1 MARLEQRTDDL
12 ATDVRTLAPLVIA
25 MAEVKLTVS
34 QVQQKQGEVFRA
46 LEEINRHLDQDVKG
60 IYQQLDRDVKGIYQR
75 LDQDKD
81 ARAKEREK
89 RTEAERERRTE
100 ERRDSRNFRR
110 TLIGIGIA
118 AVLSPIGTLV
128 IVLITGRS

>member
-12 ATDVRTLAPLVIA
+12 ATDVRTLAPLVVA
-25 MAEVKLTVS
+25 VAEVKLTVT
-34 QVQQKQGEVFRA
+34 QVQQVQSDVRRSI
-46 LEEINRHLDQDVKG
+46 EEINRR
-60 IYQQLDRDVKGIYQR
+60 LDREAQT
-75 LDQDKD
+75 
-81 ARAKEREK
+81 RADERDK
-89 RTEAERERRTE
+89 RTQAERERRTE

-128 IVLITGRS
+128 IVITTGGH